1 MEFSNYFQ
9 TFRKLVVKCGFSTP
23 QKTHREEEYVREM
36 NGHRERSNAHGCHQ
50 VLRHIIGKRCLQLDV
65 NNCFF
70 GIGMDL
76 CTRSIRNEWQKQ
88 HTRGISKLIYCLSET
103 DDLIYIYIY
112 TQTAANKHIETKP
125 KPGLTECIFICTHF
139 CVYVIECDICSCTIF
154 SNISHWNYA
163 SARL

>member
-1 MEFSNYFQ
+1 MEFSNNFQ

-23 QKTHREEEYVREM
+23 QKTDTQRGRVCERDERTE
-36 NGHRERSNAHGCHQ
+36 RERSNAHGCHQ

-112 TQTAANKHIETKP
+112 VEREKKHTNIGQQTHRNKTET
-125 KPGLTECIFICTHF
+125 GT
-139 CVYVIECDICSCTIF
+139 D
-154 SNISHWNYA
+154 
-163 SARL
+163 